1 MAKTELAS
9 DATDKLA
16 EDLLAGKVDPDKYM
30 EKHRAITK
38 GAPSL
43 NGLAQQINTEHQLV
57 LSSGQSTMAHAVRTG
72 ELLIDAKKKCK
83 HGQWLP
89 WVEANCE
96 FTRFT
101 AHRYMK
107 AAEMWRT
114 RNISDADPA
123 LLSDLARIIG
133 GRATGDSTRELPPI
147 DRQWD
152 TLGER
157 IRKLADHDLPL
168 AYQMMTLFLK
178 EIRREYRGQRRD
190 ASNDGNG

>member
-1 MAKTELAS
+1 MAFLAFGGFV
-9 DATDKLA
+9 LA
-16 EDLLAGKVDPDKYM
+16 IAGAWMIYPPIACILAG
-30 EKHRAITK
+30 
-38 GAPSL
+38 GPSL

-89 WVEANCE
+89 WVEAECE
-96 FTRFT
+96 FTPRMAT
-101 AHRYMK
+101 NYMR
-107 AAEMWRT
+107 AAQYHDKQVA
-114 RNISDADPA
+114 NKKHA
-123 LLSDLARIIG
+123 SDLLPDLTRIIG
-133 GRATGDSTRELPPI
+133 GRAKGDSTRELPPI